1 MTIKIPPLWN
11 FSFDV
16 TPSVP
21 ADFRFQPQSKLKK
34 KFENI
39 DQILYL
45 FLNFNPEAVDKFH

>member
-21 ADFRFQPQSKLKK
+21 ADFRFQPQSKFKK